1 MIEDNDR
8 IDLSPLDPTRDSDR
22 FDATVRSITT
32 AAANELVARRSRA
45 DVFGQVARW
54 WWPLLAAAV
63 VTGVVSLAT
72 LAQVQ
77 VETSTTSTETEITI
91 AEAIGVPQQLA
102 LWIESDEMPSSADL
116 LLTLEDDR

>member
-1 MIEDNDR
+1 M
-8 IDLSPLDPTRDSDR
+8 
-22 FDATVRSITT
+22 
-32 AAANELVARRSRA
+32 
-45 DVFGQVARW
+45 FGQVARW
-54 WWPLLAAAV
+54 WWPLLAAAA

-77 VETSTTSTETEITI
+77 VETSTTPTETGMTI

-116 LLTLEDDR
+116 LLTLEEDR